1 MPWSSWPPKPHPTS
15 PVTPCRSTA
24 ASCRGCFEGR
34 GTRAV
39 PRFAGPVSFEERI
52 RAGWGGRAGA
62 YLELTKPG
70 ITIFVAVTAVAAYVL
85 AAIPAVDLPA
95 LLHLV
100 AGITLSTA
108 GSLALNQYLERR
120 PDSVMLRTRG
130 RPVPSGRI
138 RARHARLFGCL
149 LILAGIGHLWFWL
162 GWLPAL
168 ITAIA
173 ALLYDG
179 VYTPL
184 KLRSALA
191 TPVGAVPGAL
201 PALIGWT
208 AHTEAIDARGMT
220 LFGILFLWQLIHV
233 LALGWNLRRDYERAG
248 FQLIPP
254 GSDRLIAGLMVG
266 HAAALLP
273 LSVVPRVLGMSGSV
287 YLAGALVLGGGM
299 LAVSVAFMLDPT
311 KQRCS
316 RVFLGSLLY
325 HPLLLGVMV
334 AGAL

>member
-1 MPWSSWPPKPHPTS
+1 MS
-15 PVTPCRSTA
+15 V
-24 ASCRGCFEGR
+24 
-34 GTRAV
+34 
-39 PRFAGPVSFEERI
+39 EERI
-52 RAGWGGRAGA
+52 RAGRGGRAGA

-70 ITIFVAVTAVAAYVL
+70 ITFFVAVTAVAGYL
-85 AAIPAVDLPA
+85 MAAIPAADLFA

-100 AGITLSTA
+100 VGITLSTA
-108 GSLALNQYLERR
+108 GSLALNQYLERE

-130 RPVPSGRI
+130 RPVPSGRVPPG
-138 RARHARLFGCL
+138 HARIFGWL
-149 LILAGIGHLWFWL
+149 LIVAGTGHLWFWL

-168 ITAIA
+168 VTATA
-173 ALLYDG
+173 ALLYDA

-184 KLRSALA
+184 KLRSPLA

-208 AHTEAIDARGMT
+208 AHPGGIDARGMT

-233 LALGWNLRRDYERAG
+233 LALGWNLRQDYARAG

-254 GSDRLIAGLMVG
+254 GSDRLISGLMVG
-266 HAAALLP
+266 HAVVLLP
-273 LSVVPRVLGMSGSV
+273 LSILPSVLGMSGNV

-299 LAVSVAFMLDPT
+299 LAVTVAFLLKPS

-325 HPLLLGVMV
+325 HPLLLAAMV

>member
-1 MPWSSWPPKPHPTS
+1 MS
-15 PVTPCRSTA
+15 V
-24 ASCRGCFEGR
+24 
-34 GTRAV
+34 
-39 PRFAGPVSFEERI
+39 EERI

-70 ITIFVAVTAVAAYVL
+70 ITIFVAVTAVAGYL
-85 AAIPAVDLPA
+85 MSSLPAVHLPA

-100 AGITLSTA
+100 VGITLSTA
-108 GSLALNQYLERR
+108 GSLALNQYLERK

-130 RPVPSGRI
+130 RPVPSGRVP
-138 RARHARLFGCL
+138 AGHARLFGWL
-149 LILAGIGHLWFWL
+149 LIVAGTGHLWFWL

-168 ITAIA
+168 VTATA
-173 ALLYDG
+173 ALLYDA

-184 KLRSALA
+184 KLRSPLA

-201 PALIGWT
+201 PALVGWT
-208 AHTEAIDARGMT
+208 AQGGTVDARGMT

-233 LALGWNLRRDYERAG
+233 LALGWNLRQDYARAG

-254 GSDRLIAGLMVG
+254 GSDRMISGLMVG
-266 HAAALLP
+266 NAVVLLP
-273 LSVVPRVLGMSGSV
+273 LSILPSVLGMSGNV

-299 LAVSVAFMLDPT
+299 LAVTVGFLLKPT

-325 HPLLLGVMV
+325 HPLLLAAMV

>member
-1 MPWSSWPPKPHPTS
+1 MS
-15 PVTPCRSTA
+15 V
-24 ASCRGCFEGR
+24 
-34 GTRAV
+34 
-39 PRFAGPVSFEERI
+39 EERI
-52 RAGWGGRAGA
+52 RAGRTGRAGA

-70 ITIFVAVTAVAAYVL
+70 ITVFVAVTAVAGYLVASMP
-85 AAIPAVDLPA
+85 AAIPSVLF
-95 LLHLV
+95 HLV
-100 AGITLSTA
+100 VGITLSTA

-138 RARHARLFGCL
+138 SARRALLFGWL
-149 LILAGIGHLWFWL
+149 LVVAGTGHLWFWV
-162 GWLPAL
+162 GWVPAL
-168 ITAIA
+168 A
-173 ALLYDG
+173 AAAAAFLYDA

-184 KLRSALA
+184 KLRSPLA

-201 PALIGWT
+201 PALIGWS
-208 AHTEAIDARGMT
+208 AHAGTVDARGMT

-233 LALGWNLRRDYERAG
+233 LALGWNLRQDYDRAG

-254 GSDRLIAGLMVG
+254 GSDRLISGLMVG
-266 HAAALLP
+266 NALVLLP
-273 LSVVPRVLGMSGSV
+273 LSILPSVLGMTGV
-287 YLAGALVLGGGM
+287 LYLAGALVLGAGM
-299 LAVSVAFMLDPT
+299 VAVTLAFRINPT

-325 HPLLLGVMV
+325 HPLLLAAMV

>member
-1 MPWSSWPPKPHPTS
+1 MS
-15 PVTPCRSTA
+15 V
-24 ASCRGCFEGR
+24 
-34 GTRAV
+34 
-39 PRFAGPVSFEERI
+39 EERI

-70 ITIFVAVTAVAAYVL
+70 ITFFVAVTAAAGYL
-85 AAIPAVDLPA
+85 MAAIPAIDVAA

-100 AGITLSTA
+100 LGITLSTA
-108 GSLALNQYLERR
+108 GSLALNQYLERE
-120 PDSVMLRTRG
+120 PDGAMLRTRG

-138 RARHARLFGCL
+138 PPGHARLFGWL
-149 LILAGIGHLWFWL
+149 LVVAGVGHLWFWL

-168 ITAIA
+168 VTAAA

-184 KLRSALA
+184 KLRSPVA

-208 AHTEAIDARGMT
+208 AHAGTIDARGII

-233 LALGWNLRRDYERAG
+233 LALGWNLRQDYERAG

-254 GSDRLIAGLMVG
+254 GSDRLISGLMVG
-266 HAAALLP
+266 YATALLP
-273 LSVVPRVLGMSGSV
+273 LSILPGVLGMSGSV
-287 YLAGALVLGGGM
+287 YFGGAVVLGGAM
-299 LAVSVAFMLDPT
+299 LAVTVAFMLKPT
-311 KQRCS
+311 KRRCS

>member
-1 MPWSSWPPKPHPTS
+1 MS
-15 PVTPCRSTA
+15 V
-24 ASCRGCFEGR
+24 
-34 GTRAV
+34 
-39 PRFAGPVSFEERI
+39 EEQI

-70 ITIFVAVTAVAAYVL
+70 ITIFVAVTAVAAYL
-85 AAIPAVDLPA
+85 MASLPAVHLPS

-100 AGITLSTA
+100 VGIMLSTA
-108 GSLALNQYLERR
+108 GSLALNQYLERE

-130 RPVPSGRI
+130 RPVPSGRVP
-138 RARHARLFGCL
+138 ARHARLFGWL
-149 LILAGIGHLWFWL
+149 LIVAGTGHLWFWL

-168 ITAIA
+168 VTASA
-173 ALLYDG
+173 ALLYDA

-208 AHTEAIDARGMT
+208 AHASIIDARGLT

-233 LALGWNLRRDYERAG
+233 LALGWNLRADYARAG
-248 FQLIPP
+248 FHLIPP
-254 GSDRLIAGLMVG
+254 GSDRLISGLMVG
-266 HAAALLP
+266 NAAVLLP
-273 LSVVPRVLGMSGSV
+273 LSILPSVLGMSGNV

-299 LAVSVAFMLDPT
+299 LAVTVAFLLKPT

-325 HPLLLGVMV
+325 HPLLLAAMV